1 MCHPLAIAAGSMAI
15 SAYGSIKANQAQAAA
30 EKANREA
37 AERAFKANVKEIGTQ
52 QLETRMAAAQ
62 NIFFTERKARTAR
75 SLARVGAGEAGVAG
89 ISAQDVLDDITR
101 EAGDVNRVTR
111 KQERQT
117 IAGLQRAK
125 VSQTDLALGRISQ
138 VGKPSDLAT
147 GLAIAGAGLNFGQ
160 FLIRES
166 PPGDPD
172 KKKKNDDKG
181 DD

>member
-1 MCHPLAIAAGSMAI
+1 MCHPLAIAAGSMAL

-37 AERAFKANVKEIGTQ
+37 AERAFKANVKEIGSQ

-101 EAGDVNRVTR
+101 EAGDVSRVTR
-111 KQERQT
+111 KQERAE

-125 VSQTDLALGRISQ
+125 ISQTELALGRKSQ

-160 FLIRES
+160 FLIRDKV
-166 PPGDPD
+166 PGDTESD
-172 KKKKNDDKG
+172 DNDNDDE
-181 DD
+181 